1 LQIPKLNINN
11 VYLNVFGH
19 KLKYDLL
26 ILLIFTRRNM
36 MSKGL
41 KVTIAVV
48 VVLAIIILPIIGSYN
63 GLVSLEQNVNSAQ
76 SNIDTQ
82 LQRRSD
88 LIPNLV
94 ATVQGYATQEKQIFT
109 DVANARA
116 KLAGAQTIPDKAN
129 ADSQLSSALSRL
141 LVVVER
147 YPDLKS
153 SQNFRDLSVA
163 LEGTENRV
171 AIARQDYNTSVQ
183 TYNTSVRRFP
193 DSIIAGIFR
202 FNEKPYY
209 KASEGA
215 KEVPKVDFT
224 K

>member
-1 LQIPKLNINN
+1 MVLKLN
-11 VYLNVFGH
+11 
-19 KLKYDLL
+19 KTLKTIL
-26 ILLIFTRRNM
+26 II
-36 MSKGL
+36 
-41 KVTIAVV
+41 IAV
-48 VVLAIIILPIIGSYN
+48 LAVIILPIAGTYN
-63 GLVSLEQNVNSAQ
+63 SMISLEQQVNTSE

-94 ATVQGYATQEKQIFT
+94 ETVKGYAAQEKGIYT
-109 DVANARA
+109 DIANARA
-116 KLAGAQTIPDKAN
+116 KLAGAQTVTDKAN

-141 LVVVER
+141 LVVVEN

-163 LEGTENRV
+163 LEGTENRISV
-171 AIARQDYNTSVQ
+171 ARQQYNNAVNEYNTSI
-183 TYNTSVRRFP
+183 RKFP
-193 DSIIAGIFR
+193 NSIIAGIFR

-209 KASEGA
+209 KASNGA
-215 KEVPKVDFT
+215 KEVPKVNFT

>member
-1 LQIPKLNINN
+1 
-11 VYLNVFGH
+11 
-19 KLKYDLL
+19 
-26 ILLIFTRRNM
+26 

-41 KVTIAVV
+41 KTT
-48 VVLAIIILPIIGSYN
+48 LIIIGVIAILFLPLIGSYN
-63 GLVSLEQNVNSAQ
+63 SMIGLEQKVNAAS

-94 ATVQGYATQEKQIFT
+94 ETVKGYAAQEKTIFT
-109 DVANARA
+109 DVANARS
-116 KLAGAQTIPDKAN
+116 KLAGAQNITDRAN
-129 ADSQLSSALSRL
+129 ADAQLSGALSRL

-153 SQNFRDLSVA
+153 NQNFRDLQVA
-163 LEGTENRV
+163 LEGTENRI
-171 AIARQDYNTSVQ
+171 AIARQDYNNVVTS
-183 TYNTSVRRFP
+183 YNTTIRRFP
-193 DSIIAGIFR
+193 NSIISGIFR
-202 FNEKPYY
+202 FEQKPYY

>member
-1 LQIPKLNINN
+1 MVIKLS
-11 VYLNVFGH
+11 
-19 KLKYDLL
+19 KTLKTVL
-26 ILLIFTRRNM
+26 I
-36 MSKGL
+36 
-41 KVTIAVV
+41 
-48 VVLAIIILPIIGSYN
+48 VLAVLAVIILPVVGTYN
-63 GLVSLEQNVNSAQ
+63 SMISLEQQVNASE
-76 SNIDTQ
+76 SNIGTQ

-94 ATVQGYATQEKQIFT
+94 ETVKGYASQEKTIFT
-109 DVANARA
+109 DIANARA
-116 KLAGAQTIPDKAN
+116 KLAGAQNVTDKAN

-163 LEGTENRV
+163 LEGTENRISV
-171 AIARQDYNTSVQ
+171 ARQQYNNVVNEYNTSI
-183 TYNTSVRRFP
+183 RKFP
-193 DSIIAGIFR
+193 NSIVAGIFR
-202 FNEKPYY
+202 FNQKPYY
-209 KASEGA
+209 QPSEGA

>member
-1 LQIPKLNINN
+1 MNKT
-11 VYLNVFGH
+11 
-19 KLKYDLL
+19 LKTIL
-26 ILLIFTRRNM
+26 II
-36 MSKGL
+36 
-41 KVTIAVV
+41 IAV
-48 VVLAIIILPIIGSYN
+48 LAVIILPIAGTYN
-63 GLVSLEQNVNSAQ
+63 SMISLEQQVNTSE

-94 ATVQGYATQEKQIFT
+94 ETVKGYAAQEKGIYT
-109 DVANARA
+109 DIANARA
-116 KLAGAQTIPDKAN
+116 KLAGAQTVTDKAN

-141 LVVVER
+141 LVVVEN

-163 LEGTENRV
+163 LEGTENRISV
-171 AIARQDYNTSVQ
+171 ARQQYNNAVNEYNTSI
-183 TYNTSVRRFP
+183 RKFP
-193 DSIIAGIFR
+193 NSIIAGIFR

-209 KASEGA
+209 KASNGA
-215 KEVPKVDFT
+215 KEVPKVNFT

>member
-1 LQIPKLNINN
+1 MSKT
-11 VYLNVFGH
+11 
-19 KLKYDLL
+19 LKTVIIIVAVLA
-26 ILLIFTRRNM
+26 LLIFPVVSIYNN
-36 MSKGL
+36 L
-41 KVTIAVV
+41 VTLDQRVK
-48 VVLAIIILPIIGSYN
+48 
-63 GLVSLEQNVNSAQ
+63 SAE

-94 ATVQGYATQEKQIFT
+94 ETVKGYASQEKEIFT
-109 DVANARA
+109 EIANARS
-116 KLAGAQTIPDKAN
+116 KLAGAQNITDRAN

-153 SQNFRDLSVA
+153 NQNFRDLSVS
-163 LEGTENRV
+163 LEGTENRI
-171 AIARQDYNTSVQ
+171 AIARQDYNKAVDA
-183 TYNTSVRRFP
+183 YNIRAKRFP
-193 DSIIAGIFR
+193 GSIVAGIFR
-202 FNEKPYY
+202 FQERPYY

-215 KEVPKVDFT
+215 KEVPKVDFS

>member
-1 LQIPKLNINN
+1 MVIKLN
-11 VYLNVFGH
+11 
-19 KLKYDLL
+19 KTLKTVL
-26 ILLIFTRRNM
+26 II
-36 MSKGL
+36 
-41 KVTIAVV
+41 IAV
-48 VVLAIIILPIIGSYN
+48 LAVIILPIIGTYN
-63 GLVSLEQNVNSAQ
+63 SMIGLEQQVNASE

-94 ATVQGYATQEKQIFT
+94 ETVKGYAKQEKDIFT
-109 DVANARA
+109 DIANARA
-116 KLAGAQTIPDKAN
+116 KLAGAQNITDMAN

-163 LEGTENRV
+163 LEGTENRISV
-171 AIARQDYNTSVQ
+171 ARQQYNNAVNEYNTGI
-183 TYNTSVRRFP
+183 RKFP
-193 DSIIAGIFR
+193 NSIVAGIFR

-209 KASEGA
+209 KASNGA
-215 KEVPKVDFT
+215 QEVPKVNFT

>member
-1 LQIPKLNINN
+1 MNKT
-11 VYLNVFGH
+11 
-19 KLKYDLL
+19 LKTVL
-26 ILLIFTRRNM
+26 I
-36 MSKGL
+36 
-41 KVTIAVV
+41 VIAV
-48 VVLAIIILPIIGSYN
+48 LAVIILPVAGTYN
-63 GLVSLEQNVNSAQ
+63 SMISLEQQVNASE

-94 ATVQGYATQEKQIFT
+94 ETVKGYAKQEKDIFT
-109 DVANARA
+109 DIANARA
-116 KLAGAQTIPDKAN
+116 KLAGAQNITDTAN

-163 LEGTENRV
+163 LEGTENRISV
-171 AIARQDYNTSVQ
+171 ARQQYNSVVNEYNTGI
-183 TYNTSVRRFP
+183 RKFP
-193 DSIIAGIFR
+193 NSIVAGIFR

-209 KASEGA
+209 KASNGA
-215 KEVPKVDFT
+215 QEVPKVNFT

>member
-1 LQIPKLNINN
+1 MVIKLN
-11 VYLNVFGH
+11 
-19 KLKYDLL
+19 KTLKTVL
-26 ILLIFTRRNM
+26 II
-36 MSKGL
+36 
-41 KVTIAVV
+41 IAV
-48 VVLAIIILPIIGSYN
+48 LAVIILPIIGTYN
-63 GLVSLEQNVNSAQ
+63 SMIGLEQQVNASE

-94 ATVQGYATQEKQIFT
+94 ETVKGYAKQEKDIFT
-109 DVANARA
+109 DIANARA
-116 KLAGAQTIPDKAN
+116 KLAGAQNITDTAN

-141 LVVVER
+141 LVIVER

-163 LEGTENRV
+163 LEGTENRISV
-171 AIARQDYNTSVQ
+171 ARQQYNNVVNEYNTSI
-183 TYNTSVRRFP
+183 RKFP
-193 DSIIAGIFR
+193 NSIVAGIFR

-209 KASEGA
+209 KASNGA
-215 KEVPKVDFT
+215 QEVPKVNFT

>member
-1 LQIPKLNINN
+1 MVLKLN
-11 VYLNVFGH
+11 
-19 KLKYDLL
+19 KTLKTIL
-26 ILLIFTRRNM
+26 II
-36 MSKGL
+36 
-41 KVTIAVV
+41 IAV
-48 VVLAIIILPIIGSYN
+48 LAVIIFPIAGTYN
-63 GLVSLEQNVNSAQ
+63 SMISLEQQVNTSE

-94 ATVQGYATQEKQIFT
+94 ETVKGYAAQEKGIYT
-109 DVANARA
+109 DIANARA
-116 KLAGAQTIPDKAN
+116 KLAGAQTVTDKAN

-141 LVVVER
+141 LVVVEN

-163 LEGTENRV
+163 LEGTENRISV
-171 AIARQDYNTSVQ
+171 ARQQYNNAVNEYNTSI
-183 TYNTSVRRFP
+183 RKFP
-193 DSIIAGIFR
+193 NSIIAGIFR

-209 KASEGA
+209 KASNGA
-215 KEVPKVDFT
+215 KEVPKVNFT